1 MPNIKKYV
9 SEIIVVNVPD
19 GMNKM
24 HRSRY
29 LKTTLRQ
36 HISGDF
42 LFVDAD
48 TVITCDLSEI
58 DEVDMEIAAVL
69 DRHSP
74 VSEHE
79 LVDGIKSAISKL
91 SLNCKYSVNAV
102 LCA

>member
-1 MPNIKKYV
+1 
-9 SEIIVVNVPD
+9 
-19 GMNKM
+19 
-24 HRSRY
+24 
-29 LKTTLRQ
+29 
-36 HISGDF
+36 
-42 LFVDAD
+42 
-48 TVITCDLSEI
+48 
-58 DEVDMEIAAVL
+58 MEIAAVL